1 MSADSLGI
9 QARTEEPVLDA
20 NGITKIYGVV
30 KALDN
35 VDLQLFPG
43 EVVALLGLNGAG
55 KSTLV
60 NILSGAEK
68 ATHGSMRL
76 AGSDYSPKLPAD
88 AEAAGLKVVH
98 QHRTLISHLTVADN
112 VMLGNEPSTAG
123 LISRKQI
130 VKLVYDLAN
139 QFGVDIRPQANID
152 DLGAGELQ
160 MVDILKG
167 LRSPGSVLLLD
178 EPTAALSQQER
189 ETLFALIAKL
199 KETGLAILFVSHQLD
214 EVFRICDRIVC
225 LRDGRVVS
233 DRKVVESDIS
243 GVVTDIVGEENV
255 SAFYRKVNY
264 SPGDAVVEVHSTRPG
279 ESPLTLRA
287 GEVVGLAGVV
297 GSGCTELIEFVSGSR
312 PSANRSLVLRGKPV
326 HYRSP
331 AAARGDRLV
340 LLPEKRQVKGIWE
353 RLSIRENVSMGN
365 LDRAS
370 KGWFTLGSRE
380 SKLVKELTGPLKV
393 KAPSMSARVSSLS
406 GGNQQKVVFARVA
419 GQAQERSG
427 AVFCFDEPTE
437 GIDVR
442 TKPEIAAEICNLAD
456 QGSAVLVASSD
467 LDELIGMTDRIYIM
481 REGTVVGVLPAEP
494 TNRERIVGR
503 MLSQTHTPEPVPSAT
518 PTTKAGTDSSRGNQ

>member
-1 MSADSLGI
+1 MSTDTPSVMPV
-9 QARTEEPVLDA
+9 ARQPVLTA
-20 NGITKIYGVV
+20 EGITKVYGAV
-30 KALDN
+30 KALDGA
-35 VDLQLFPG
+35 DLQMFPG

-68 ATHGSMRL
+68 ATRGTIRL
-76 AGSDYSPKLPAD
+76 AGADYSPKLPAD

-98 QHRTLISHLTVADN
+98 QHRTLIPHLTVAEN
-112 VMLGNEPSTAG
+112 VMLGEEPG
-123 LISRKQI
+123 KGGFISRRQVFSK
-130 VKLVYDLAN
+130 VRGLAVR
-139 QFGVDIRPQANID
+139 FGIDIHPHANID

-189 ETLFALIAKL
+189 ETLFSLIATL
-199 KETGLAILFVSHQLD
+199 KESGLAILFVSHQLD

-225 LRDGRVVS
+225 LRDGRIVS
-233 DRKVVESDIS
+233 DRTTAESDIAS
-243 GVVTDIVGEENV
+243 VVADIVGEENV
-255 SAFYRKVNY
+255 SAFYREVNY
-264 SPGDAVVEVHSTRPG
+264 SPGEPIVEVHSSRPG
-279 ESPLTLRA
+279 ECPITLHS

-312 PSANRSLVLRGKPV
+312 SSAERHLVLRGKPV
-326 HYRSP
+326 RYRSP
-331 AAARGDRLV
+331 AAARADRVV
-340 LLPEKRQVKGIWE
+340 LLPEKRQVKGVWD
-353 RLSIRENVSMGN
+353 RLSIRDNVTMGS

-370 KGWFTLGSRE
+370 KGWFTSPSKE
-380 SKLVKELTGPLKV
+380 TKLVNELTAALKV
-393 KAPSMSARVSSLS
+393 KAPAMSARVSSLS

-419 GQAQERSG
+419 GQARDRSG

-456 QGSAVLVASSD
+456 QGGAVLVASSD

-481 REGTVVGVLPAEP
+481 HEGTVVGDLPAEP
-494 TNRERIVGR
+494 ENRERIVGR
-503 MLSQTHTPEPVPSAT
+503 MVSRVHTRRMEPSPAEAVA
-518 PTTKAGTDSSRGNQ
+518 AGTDSSRGK